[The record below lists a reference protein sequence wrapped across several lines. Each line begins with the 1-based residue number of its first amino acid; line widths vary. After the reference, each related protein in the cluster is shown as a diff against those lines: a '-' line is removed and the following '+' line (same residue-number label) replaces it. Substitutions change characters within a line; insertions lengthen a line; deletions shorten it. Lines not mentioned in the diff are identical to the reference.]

1 MVWNIFI
8 FPYTGKAIIPFDFHI
23 FQRGRLTTNQISYLN
38 HLQTCHLPSCN
49 SLAGAVPVAAIFTSR
64 EPFVKCSWAP
74 ILRDR
79 KNHSCQVHNLR
90 GQSKFTRDIW
100 MSSGNQTWQCLQSPL
115 LMDRSSIIYKETHNI
130 WWIFNCELIIDACG
144 HKISRARDKTQ
155 RCQAMERCQRM
166 LRAIWRPRVA
176 LNLWWF
182 MVTLLETW
190 PTHVK
195 KIHHECRCFLGNH
208 WFFTSMLVHP
218 EVMVLFYFAS
228 S

>member
-115 LMDRSSIIYKETHNI
+115 LMDRSSIIYKETHNNMMD
-130 WWIFNCELIIDACG
+130 F
-144 HKISRARDKTQ
+144 Q
-155 RCQAMERCQRM
+155 
-166 LRAIWRPRVA
+166 LRAHHWRLRPQNKSRSRQKLSDA
-176 LNLWWF
+176 KQWNAAKGCSEPFEGRGLPWISGGSWL
-182 MVTLLETW
+182 
-190 PTHVK
+190 P
-195 KIHHECRCFLGNH
+195 
-208 WFFTSMLVHP
+208 S
-218 EVMVLFYFAS
+218 
-228 S
+228 